1 MEAAVPLDP
10 KLLIAA
16 PLWNTLLSEL
26 HRRTEGRHESGA
38 FLLGT
43 KADDHREVQQVVY
56 YDQLDPC
63 AYSSG
68 VVILHAA
75 SFGPLWDICRARNLS
90 VVADIHLHPRQAWQS
105 EADRTNP
112 MIARAGHLALIA
124 PWFARPPVSLPSL
137 GFFEYR
143 GDHQW
148 RDLSG
153 PEIRRYLI
161 IKK

>member
-1 MEAAVPLDP
+1 MSVDL
-10 KLLIAA
+10 KLIIAGL
-16 PLWNTLLSEL
+16 LWRTLLSEL
-26 HRRTEGRHESGA
+26 HRRTEGHHESGA

-43 KADDHREVQQVVY
+43 KADDHRQAEQLVY
-56 YDQLDPC
+56 YDELDPR

-68 VVILHAA
+68 VVILHAD
-75 SFGPLWDICRARNLS
+75 SFGPLWDLCRARNLA
-90 VVADIHLHPRQAWQS
+90 VVADIHVHPRLAWQS
-105 EADRTNP
+105 EADRQNP
-112 MIARAGHLALIA
+112 MIARAGHLALIV

-153 PEIRRYLI
+153 RDVRRHLV
-161 IKK
+161 IKE

>member
-10 KLLIAA
+10 KLFIAA
-16 PLWNTLLSEL
+16 PLWRTLLSEL

-56 YDQLDPC
+56 YDQLDPR

-68 VVILHAA
+68 VVILHAD
-75 SFGPLWDICRARNLS
+75 SFGPLWDMCRARNLS

-124 PWFARPPVSLPSL
+124 PWFARPPVSLASL